1 MFDFFFVRFFGVECV
16 FLPWLDSF
24 LVRCCRCR
32 YCCCFFGPFCV
43 FDSRSRVPFHLVSG
57 VFDSAK
63 LIYRFYCY
71 FFVLSSVLLFVFA
84 PLLASFPPRNHLLC
98 WFAVCTAHSLAR
110 SLSLSLSFSLFFR
123 SNCLDLTLAVAWLI
137 VVHSYCISVL
147 YFALFIIRSLVLID
161 SFFRFGIIDLNCGF
175 YFACYAFISFISF
188 LYAVR
193 SIFRCAQIFLSFFF
207 FWHFTQIT
215 FHLGIDCCVWCI
227 RKIVSV

>member
-1 MFDFFFVRFFGVECV
+1 MCISSLAW
-16 FLPWLDSF
+16 FLSRALLPLP
-24 LVRCCRCR
+24 LLLL
-32 YCCCFFGPFCV
+32 FFGPFCV
-43 FDSRSRVPFHLVSG
+43 FDSRSRVPFLVSG

-110 SLSLSLSFSLFFR
+110 SLSRSSFARIALTWRWLWLGLLSF
-123 SNCLDLTLAVAWLI
+123 I
-137 VVHSYCISVL
+137 VIAFSVL

-207 FWHFTQIT
+207 F
-215 FHLGIDCCVWCI
+215 GILH
-227 RKIVSV
+227 K